1 MGTNLGE
8 GDGCELPATAVC
20 WLTDD
25 PFPGIILVEF
35 ADVYDRPHQLVGK
48 TAYFGGELQPNSP
61 YPCPTSIQC
70 TIEEIAD
77 DVATVSTWWLEG
89 GPNSTRFVFDV
100 WLDTLTPITDDT

>member
-1 MGTNLGE
+1 METSLGE
-8 GDGCELPATAVC
+8 GDGCELPATAAY

-25 PFPGIILVEF
+25 PQPGLILVEF

-48 TAYFGGELQPNSP
+48 TAYFGGDLYSTSA

-70 TIEEIAD
+70 TIEEIND
-77 DVATVSTWWLEG
+77 GVATVSTWWLEG

-100 WLDTLTPITDDT
+100 WLDTLTPITDA